1 MTHWVYSRKKSLG
14 VAEKGFLSPLLTSAG
29 TREQFPTSAGTRT
42 PETRVSR
49 WLHEKPSAQW
59 DTAPNGAIFS
69 VFVEKVL
76 DTRYPLG

>member
-14 VAEKGFLSPLLTSAG
+14 VAEKVKLSP
-29 TREQFPTSAGTRT
+29 TRRN
-42 PETRVSR
+42 PETLTQWDNFLGFPIEHSIT
-49 WLHEKPSAQW
+49 QW

-76 DTRYPLG
+76 DPRYPLG